1 MFKVEKLAGM
11 VPVPVVAM
19 MACLACWRSHSMVS
33 PSDLW
38 PNSLVN
44 LKTLAAQVAAI
55 RMRRPLPSTFVC
67 RSLVDRLATW
77 VAGAAG
83 AEGGR
88 AWKESG
94 ICRPIC
100 RVSIVLGDE

>member
-19 MACLACWRSHSMVS
+19 MEGSACWRSHSMVS
-33 PSDLW
+33 PSDLC
-38 PNSLVN
+38 PSSLVN
-44 LKTLAAQVAAI
+44 WKTLAAQVAGI

-83 AEGGR
+83 AEGGEVV
-88 AWKESG
+88 AGEMVN
-94 ICRPIC
+94 CC
-100 RVSIVLGDE
+100 